1 MAQQTLVKRSAAAA
15 GANTDTVLTT
25 PPAGVR
31 LKVLLFYV
39 CNEVAAQAAGMNFEL
54 RYGSNI
60 IAMVG
65 FNVAAAPI
73 GGTTPIVVLAH
84 ELIGDGA
91 TTLVARNLTA
101 LAATSIAA
109 FVVGIDTIGHD

>member
-15 GANTDTVLTT
+15 GANTDTVLFT
-25 PPAGVR
+25 PAAGRRVK
-31 LKVLLFYV
+31 LLLFYV

-54 RYGSNI
+54 RFGSNI

-73 GGTTPIVVLAH
+73 GGMTGIAVIAH
-84 ELIGDGA
+84 ELFGDG
-91 TTLVARNLTA
+91 TTTIVARNLTA

-109 FVVGIDTIGHD
+109 FVCAFDSDYD